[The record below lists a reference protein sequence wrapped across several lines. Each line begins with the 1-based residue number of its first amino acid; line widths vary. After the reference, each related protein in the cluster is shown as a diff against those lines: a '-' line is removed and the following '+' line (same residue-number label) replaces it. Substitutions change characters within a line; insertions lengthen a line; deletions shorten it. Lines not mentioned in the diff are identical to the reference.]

1 MDPPTYP
8 FEETSFMD
16 GPLAHSLV
24 KYILILILHQLA
36 NGYLTPSL
44 SLLSGVNNIFIMA

>member
-16 GPLAHSLV
+16 GPLAWIIWDARQE
-24 KYILILILHQLA
+24 K
-36 NGYLTPSL
+36 NFG
-44 SLLSGVNNIFIMA
+44 NNQIFFLFISKTFKFQ